1 MWGRVV
7 QFVGFVLL
15 VAIVASVVSPW
26 FDLHPTTLRMSKG
39 GVTHYSLAVSLFL
52 TPAPSDSQIV
62 LTTTRA
68 VQLRQGCDIVA
79 RDCARLC

>member
-7 QFVGFVLL
+7 QFVGFMLL

-26 FDLHPTTLRMSKG
+26 FDLHPTLRTSKR
-39 GVTHYSLAVSLFL
+39 GVTHYGLAVSLFQ

-62 LTTTRA
+62 LISTRA